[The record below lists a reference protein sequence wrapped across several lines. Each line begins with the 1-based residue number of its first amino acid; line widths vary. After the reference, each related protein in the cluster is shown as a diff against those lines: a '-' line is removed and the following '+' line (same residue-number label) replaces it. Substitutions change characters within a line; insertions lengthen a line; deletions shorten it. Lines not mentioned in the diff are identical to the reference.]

1 MLSFYVS
8 CICLPTY
15 SPIICMSSTSIRYV
29 LIFSSF
35 LRNNSYHIYLI
46 TESNYLYV
54 PWSSCFLSVFFF
66 GCLVA
71 CLCVHFF
78 LCSLSVCL
86 SVNLSVSL
94 SFFLYIFLFLCR
106 TMFFCFCLTACSCHS
121 FFFLQAVTTLPST
134 THYCYASESCVP
146 LWPLKTVRQMVS
158 ADSSSWVNYQYN
170 ATNGYATQYQVRTVK
185 NYVLYI
191 RVTLN

>member
-1 MLSFYVS
+1 MVTVFYHWDHDICSNYCNMLSFYVS

-46 TESNYLYV
+46 TDSNYLYM

-71 CLCVHFF
+71 CLCVHSF

-86 SVNLSVSL
+86 SVNLSVFL
-94 SFFLYIFLFLCR
+94 SFFC
-106 TMFFCFCLTACSCHS
+106 MFFYFSVELCSS
-121 FFFLQAVTTLPST
+121 
-134 THYCYASESCVP
+134 
-146 LWPLKTVRQMVS
+146 VS
-158 ADSSSWVNYQYN
+158 A
-170 ATNGYATQYQVRTVK
+170 
-185 NYVLYI
+185 
-191 RVTLN
+191 